1 MINIDNFVSA
11 YTIEN
16 KRTIQNKINLLEE
29 FRSRESKFKLYED
42 ALTDLEKIKA
52 TSNIDTF
59 ENIRDK
65 LFNFLLE
72 FDDMNID
79 ANIDKVKAV
88 IDFLKQKE
96 PELKKLSDN
105 LNFIK
110 KLWITFVNRR
120 NPENKESIMI
130 QSITEDIEFLL
141 DSFSSA
147 GADDL
152 SRLEQGV
159 EDLKNDVLK
168 VTGMFDEIHNY
179 LEMHLFIGKEANL
192 LKKDLENF
200 INIDFYSSDLVQ
212 IFKRKE
218 EINENIREIE
228 NNQTVKVKK
237 GIPVIKAVNPNKND
251 YTVYTLKFDDYLLEF
266 ENQDLSKS
274 VLKDT
279 NELLYF
285 DNFPEKGVF
294 KAHEIKDDLKI
305 SEDVLEAMVELN
317 KKSENLFFASIGFI
331 TLFGILSFFNII
343 NIWLLMFMFLS
354 FVFGFKKLFKQMA
367 KSIKKR
373 FDIENAFF
381 FIPVNYFV
389 VSEGDIGLNHKDLIY
404 TVIVNY
410 KKTILK
416 ENDNV

>member
-1 MINIDNFVSA
+1 MINIDNFMSA

-16 KRTIQNKINLLEE
+16 KKTIQSKINLLEE

-52 TSNIDTF
+52 TSNINTF

-120 NPENKESIMI
+120 NPENKNSIMI
-130 QSITEDIEFLL
+130 DSITEDIEFLL

-179 LEMHLFIGKEANL
+179 LEVNIFIGKEANL

-218 EINENIREIE
+218 EINENIKEIE

-317 KKSENLFFASIGFI
+317 KKSENLFFTSIGFI

-367 KSIKKR
+367 KSIKKK
-373 FDIENAFF
+373 FNIENAFF
-381 FIPVNYFV
+381 FIPVNYFI

>member
-11 YTIEN
+11 YTTEN
-16 KRTIQNKINLLEE
+16 KKTIQNKINLLEE

-120 NPENKESIMI
+120 NPDNKESIMI

-373 FDIENAFF
+373 FNIENAFF
-381 FIPVNYFV
+381 FIPINYFIV
-389 VSEGDIGLNHKDLIY
+389 NEGDIGLNHKDLIY
-404 TVIVNY
+404 TVIMNY

-416 ENDNV
+416 EDDNV

>member
-1 MINIDNFVSA
+1 MINIDNFMSA

-16 KRTIQNKINLLEE
+16 KKTIQSKINLLEE

-79 ANIDKVKAV
+79 ANINKVKAV

-120 NPENKESIMI
+120 NPENKKSIMI

-354 FVFGFKKLFKQMA
+354 FVFGFKKLFKQMV

-381 FIPVNYFV
+381 FIPVNYFI

>member
-1 MINIDNFVSA
+1 MINIDDFVNI

-59 ENIRDK
+59 ENVRDK

-120 NPENKESIMI
+120 NPDNKESIMI

-147 GADDL
+147 GADEL

-179 LEMHLFIGKEANL
+179 LEINVFIGKEANL

-200 INIDFYSSDLVQ
+200 VNIDFYNSDLVQ

-218 EINENIREIE
+218 DINENIREIE
-228 NNQTVKVKK
+228 NNQTVRVKK
-237 GIPVIKAVNPNKND
+237 GIPVIKATNPNKND
-251 YTVYTLKFDDYLLEF
+251 YTIYTLKFDDYILEF
-266 ENQDLSKS
+266 ENQDLSNN
-274 VLKDT
+274 VLEDT

-294 KAHEIKDDLKI
+294 KAHEIKDDLNI

-317 KKSENLFFASIGFI
+317 KKSENLFFASIAFI
-331 TLFGILSFFNII
+331 TLFGVLSFFNII
-343 NIWLLMFMFLS
+343 NIWFLIFMFLS
-354 FVFGFKKLFKQMA
+354 FIFGFKKLFKQMA

-373 FDIENAFF
+373 FNVENAFF
-381 FIPVNYFV
+381 FMPINYFI
-389 VSEGDIGLNHKDLIY
+389 VSEGNTGLNYKDLIY

>member
-1 MINIDNFVSA
+1 MINIDNFMSA

-16 KRTIQNKINLLEE
+16 KKTIQSKINLLEE

-251 YTVYTLKFDDYLLEF
+251 YTIYTLKFDDYLLEF

-317 KKSENLFFASIGFI
+317 KKSENLFFASIAFI
-331 TLFGILSFFNII
+331 TLFGVLSFFNII

-381 FIPVNYFV
+381 FIPVNYFI

>member
-1 MINIDNFVSA
+1 M
-11 YTIEN
+11 
-16 KRTIQNKINLLEE
+16 IQN
-29 FRSRESKFKLYED
+29 
-42 ALTDLEKIKA
+42 
-52 TSNIDTF
+52 
-59 ENIRDK
+59 
-65 LFNFLLE
+65 
-72 FDDMNID
+72 
-79 ANIDKVKAV
+79 
-88 IDFLKQKE
+88 
-96 PELKKLSDN
+96 
-105 LNFIK
+105 
-110 KLWITFVNRR
+110 
-120 NPENKESIMI
+120 
-130 QSITEDIEFLL
+130 ITEDIEFLL

-218 EINENIREIE
+218 EINENIKEIE

-285 DNFPEKGVF
+285 DNFPEKVF
-294 KAHEIKDDLKI
+294 LK
-305 SEDVLEAMVELN
+305 
-317 KKSENLFFASIGFI
+317 
-331 TLFGILSFFNII
+331 
-343 NIWLLMFMFLS
+343 LM
-354 FVFGFKKLFKQMA
+354 K
-367 KSIKKR
+367 
-373 FDIENAFF
+373 
-381 FIPVNYFV
+381 
-389 VSEGDIGLNHKDLIY
+389 
-404 TVIVNY
+404 
-410 KKTILK
+410 
-416 ENDNV
+416 

>member
-1 MINIDNFVSA
+1 MINIDNFMSA

-16 KRTIQNKINLLEE
+16 KKTIQSKINLLEE

-52 TSNIDTF
+52 TSNINTF

-120 NPENKESIMI
+120 NPENKNSIMI
-130 QSITEDIEFLL
+130 DSITEDIEFLL

-179 LEMHLFIGKEANL
+179 LEVNIFIGKEANL

-200 INIDFYSSDLVQ
+200 INIDFYNSDLVQ

-218 EINENIREIE
+218 EINENIKEIE

-317 KKSENLFFASIGFI
+317 KKSENLFFTSIGFI

-367 KSIKKR
+367 KSIKKK
-373 FDIENAFF
+373 FNIENAFF
-381 FIPVNYFV
+381 FIPVNYFI

>member
-1 MINIDNFVSA
+1 MINIDNFMSA

-16 KRTIQNKINLLEE
+16 KKTIQSKINLLEE

-120 NPENKESIMI
+120 NPENKNSIMI
-130 QSITEDIEFLL
+130 DSITEDIEFLL

-179 LEMHLFIGKEANL
+179 LEVNIFIGKEANL

-218 EINENIREIE
+218 EINENIKEIE

-317 KKSENLFFASIGFI
+317 KKSENLFFTSIGFI

-367 KSIKKR
+367 KSIKKK
-373 FDIENAFF
+373 FNIENAFF
-381 FIPVNYFV
+381 FIPVNYFI